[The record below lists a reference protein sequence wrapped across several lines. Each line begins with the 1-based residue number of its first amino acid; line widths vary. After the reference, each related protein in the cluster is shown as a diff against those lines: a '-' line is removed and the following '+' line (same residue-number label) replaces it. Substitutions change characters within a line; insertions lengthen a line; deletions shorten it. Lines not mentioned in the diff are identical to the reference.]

1 MVSMSSPMT
10 ETIHTPRSRALR
22 MKEDVA
28 RFVHE
33 VLSLQAALGFS
44 VAVGCAL
51 LGCKDAEHPPSP
63 VAVTIPPP
71 SPLARDHAPSTGT
84 ITSTPI
90 VAGQSGPIITR
101 LSTSDPTCGLDAE
114 GRVWRWSA
122 GELEP
127 DAPSI
132 RGALSIA
139 CGMSHSCIVA
149 ADGKAWCWGNN
160 SYGALGDGT
169 EKSHEAPSEVVGLS
183 SVAEIAVDYGR
194 TCARTTNGDVYCWG
208 DSEFGK
214 AGDGRMP
221 DNVGREK
228 VLPGKAIL
236 TGAGSL
242 AVGMAHACSAMQDGR
257 LSCWGQN
264 NAGSCGQAA
273 KVRYVPRP
281 AFVPKTK
288 DVVGVSTGESVTCS
302 LDRLGAVACWGNLA
316 LPSPPITGV
325 VEIAVG
331 DAHACARLATGAV
344 HCWGSNENGRLGDGT
359 SIDRK
364 GPVTVKGIDKAIR
377 IASGLDSSCALVEGG
392 QVFCWGKEVWLKD
405 PSSRLEDAPVA
416 VEMKRRSR

>member
-10 ETIHTPRSRALR
+10 ETIHT
-22 MKEDVA
+22 
-28 RFVHE
+28 
-33 VLSLQAALGFS
+33 LSLQAALGFS
-44 VAVGCAL
+44 IAVGCTL
-51 LGCKDAEHPPSP
+51 LACKDAEHPPSP

-71 SPLARDHAPSTGT
+71 SPLARDHAQSTGT

-90 VAGQSGPIITR
+90 IARPSPMITR
-101 LSTSDPTCGLDAE
+101 LSTSDPTCGLDTD
-114 GRVWRWSA
+114 GGVWRWST

-132 RGALSIA
+132 RGAVSIA

-160 SYGALGDGT
+160 GYGALGDGT
-169 EKSHEAPSEVVGLS
+169 EESHEEPSEVVGLS
-183 SVAEIAVDYGR
+183 SIAEIAVDYGR
-194 TCARTTNGDVYCWG
+194 TCARTTNGDVHCWG

-236 TGAGSL
+236 SGASSL

-281 AFVPKTK
+281 LFVPKTK
-288 DVVGVSTGESVTCS
+288 DVVAVSTGESVTCS
-302 LDRLGAVACWGNLA
+302 LDRQGALACW
-316 LPSPPITGV
+316 
-325 VEIAVG
+325 EIWRCRA
-331 DAHACARLATGAV
+331 
-344 HCWGSNENGRLGDGT
+344 
-359 SIDRK
+359 
-364 GPVTVKGIDKAIR
+364 
-377 IASGLDSSCALVEGG
+377 
-392 QVFCWGKEVWLKD
+392 
-405 PSSRLEDAPVA
+405 
-416 VEMKRRSR
+416 RRSRASSRSQWATLTPARASRRARSSAGEAMRTAASEMARASIERAR